1 MSYTEYLRRKA
12 AAEEKV
18 ISTRQKMDASSYTM
32 QKRLASA
39 QVFAYTGNPSGAL
52 LPHYDTSDKRFL
64 RPAGRLEKATGPNA
78 DSSAFT
84 QFLGGQAIGAA
95 IQAGLKPDKI
105 TSECC
110 YVIDAPV
117 APSRASD
124 FIKTVEA
131 NAQICGEKHD
141 PLTIDKPIFVDN
153 TISLNG
159 AYCATPPVI
168 HDRKDLIPRVHYN
181 ARPSQADGQYALIGA
196 ITTSPDDARKVGA
209 ALRKIPYVEKH
220 HGNDLGVNPKRPFR
234 RYQIPAGTPA
244 QLKINDPFSYHVK

>member
-12 AAEEKV
+12 ASEEKV
-18 ISTRQKMDASSYTM
+18 ISTRQKMDASTFTM
-32 QKRLASA
+32 HKRLASA
-39 QVFAYTGNPSGAL
+39 QIFAYNGNPSGAL

-84 QFLGGQAIGAA
+84 QFVGAHAINGV
-95 IQAGLKPDKI
+95 IQAGAKPDKI

-117 APSRASD
+117 APSAASD
-124 FIKTVEA
+124 FLRTIVGNQQA
-131 NAQICGEKHD
+131 CGEKHD
-141 PLTIDKPIFVDN
+141 ATTLDKPIFVDN
-153 TISLNG
+153 MVSLNG
-159 AYCATPPVI
+159 AYCPTPAVI
-168 HDRKDLIPRVHYN
+168 HDRKDIIPRVHYN

-196 ITTSPDDARKVGA
+196 STTSPDDARKVGT
-209 ALRKIPYVEKH
+209 ALRRVPYVEKH
-220 HGNDLGVNPKRPFR
+220 HGNDLKVNPKRPFVK
-234 RYQIPAGTPA
+234 YQIPAGTPA